1 MKKNLLI
8 ALVLIVTIISL
19 TCVLVACNPT
29 EDTPVIDLPTELV
42 DTTFY
47 TLASKVNSD
56 KMSITISSKVDDY
69 RIYER
74 TSDGTETAYAGIQMD
89 TTQLVDGTSTLDY
102 KAEAFTST
110 RIVDAD
116 KSATLIAEVKTPK
129 DFLGITDAD
138 VTIST
143 ATVVIEIS
151 KTKSGDTTTYA
162 LKNITV
168 DYEMTVSGIEYVVES
183 TIKA

>member
-8 ALVLIVTIISL
+8 ILVLIVTIISL
-19 TCVLVACNPT
+19 TFVLVACKDT
-29 EDTPVIDLPTELV
+29 ETPVVPVTGDLV

-47 TLASKVNSD
+47 TLASQVDSS
-56 KMSITISSKVDDY
+56 KMSIIITSKDEDF

-74 TSDGTETAYAGIQMD
+74 TSDGQETAYAGIQMD
-89 TTQLVDGTSTLDY
+89 TTEIVAGTATLDY

-116 KSATLIAEVKTPK
+116 KSATLIAEVKSPK
-129 DFLGITDAD
+129 EFLGITDSD
-138 VTIST
+138 VTFSE
-143 ATVVIEIS
+143 ATVVIEIA
-151 KTKSGDTTTYA
+151 KNKSEETTTYT

-168 DYEMTVSGIEYVVES
+168 DYEMTISGITYTVES